1 MWGMIAASSFMAQA
15 QAKMDEQRMEQD
27 IEVAENILGTLV
39 RQQFGRRNFLPIEV
53 SGHYL
58 PGYGVTFR
66 LPHGGAF
73 NFLLMNSSDAPNIME
88 NIGPGSYSYSY
99 SFSTPQPVLAGE
111 DKEYQARTKERQAL
125 AEEDKARMK
134 ERQAL
139 AEEDKARMKERQAKG
154 QSIQRTKSGTRVR
167 INSDSVNSSIDQKF
181 LEVAK
186 NFLADYGDVL
196 SQLRPE
202 ERIVIT
208 NRAEDFEGGFEF
220 KWAGGMGSQRGMMSA
235 EVKRDDINQM
245 KQGKITR
252 DQFLSRIKIVNT
264 ESSGELEPDL
274 EVLSSM
280 FGRLY
285 REDLSR
291 TYYVQGEVSYERLKD
306 FGVIYYMRVYSSN
319 EEDDRFYLPTVGLRD
334 VSQVERD
341 KKVKELYPKFES
353 ELKENLVEYGRTLR
367 SLKDEEQVL
376 FKVKLTR
383 CDGCGIPETLELSV
397 KNSVLKDYGSGKM
410 SKEAVLAKVS
420 VKKVGEQ

>member
-1 MWGMIAASSFMAQA
+1 MKKIMKSVVMWGMMVTGSFIAQS

-53 SGHYL
+53 SGNYL

-99 SFSTPQPVLAGE
+99 SISAPQAVLAGE
-111 DKEYQARTKERQAL
+111 DKARAKERQTK
-125 AEEDKARMK
+125 D
-134 ERQAL
+134 QTV
-139 AEEDKARMKERQAKG
+139 
-154 QSIQRTKSGTRVR
+154 QRTKSGTRMK

-202 ERIVIT
+202 ERIAIT
-208 NRAEDFEGGFEF
+208 NRADDFEGGLEF
-220 KWAGGMGSQRGMMSA
+220 RWAGGMGSRGGMMSA

-264 ESSGELEPDL
+264 ESSGELDPDL

-280 FGRLY
+280 FSRLY

-306 FGVIYYMRVYSSN
+306 FGVVYYMRVYSSN
-319 EEDDRFYLPTVGLRD
+319 EEEDRFYLPTVGLRD
-334 VSQVERD
+334 VSQVDRD

-383 CDGCGIPETLELSV
+383 CEGCGIPETLELSI
-397 KNSVLKDYGSGKM
+397 KNSVLKDYGSGKL
-410 SKEAVLAKVS
+410 SKEAALAKVN
-420 VKKVGEQ
+420 VKKSGEQ